1 MWMGK
6 IGNKSASFIN
16 HKHFHPS
23 NRANLEKVWLAEE
36 KHKAELKRQQEM
48 REKLAEEIRMTQ
60 MKRQLREQEEQR
72 YKEYLLEQRP
82 PSKYQVP
89 ASGSKLDGSE
99 AGLIIT
105 KPVTEVQPRNR
116 DAANHKL
123 VIRSSYREDV
133 HECGHSSV
141 YGSLYDRET
150 GQWGYRCC
158 GSLKRGEACP
168 LKRRPGSR
176 KGAPSDPKDAAHGHT
191 SATDEINKDGSHE
204 GAAEEYRKSHSGKR
218 ELEDDNGSPAERCH
232 AKAAKHKRRGELSL
246 AEALDQLKKMDAL
259 D

>member
-16 HKHFHPS
+16 HKHFHPG
-23 NRANLEKVWLAEE
+23 NRSNLEKVWLAEE
-36 KHKAELKRQQEM
+36 KHKAELKRQKEM

-60 MKRQLREQEEQR
+60 LKRQLREQEDQR

-89 ASGSKLDGSE
+89 AAGSKLDGSE

-105 KPVTEVQPRNR
+105 KPATEAQPRSR
-116 DAANHKL
+116 DAASHKL

-141 YGSLYDRET
+141 YGSFYDRAT

-158 GSLKRGEACP
+158 GSLKRGAACP
-168 LKRRPGSR
+168 LKRRAGSR
-176 KGAPSDPKDAAHGHT
+176 KGAASDPKDAQQGHT
-191 SATDEINKDGSHE
+191 PATDDGNDNSGHE
-204 GAAEEYRKSHSGKR
+204 AAAEDDRKSHSGKR
-218 ELEDDNGSPAERCH
+218 ELEDDTGSPAERCP
-232 AKAAKHKRRGELSL
+232 AKAAKHKRRGDLSL
-246 AEALDQLKKMDAL
+246 AEALDKLKKMEAL